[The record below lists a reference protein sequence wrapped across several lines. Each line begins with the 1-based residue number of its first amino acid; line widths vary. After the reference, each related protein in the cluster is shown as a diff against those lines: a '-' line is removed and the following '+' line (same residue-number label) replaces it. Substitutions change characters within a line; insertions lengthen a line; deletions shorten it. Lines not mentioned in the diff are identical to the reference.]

1 MVKEKTAKK
10 YVAVAAT
17 ILVLLLFALYI
28 SRVEVVAKWRSEA
41 KDATGNVG
49 LYLNGETYL
58 LDAKG
63 QRITLSTV
71 AKLGVLPLSFFKD
84 QTEVT
89 AMITT
94 LTWAAT
100 GQDVDWSTLKITVS
114 ASGTG
119 GLSQTS
125 QFTTQYGSTS
135 ITLPI
140 STTQLGR
147 TPSSGETVTWTLTI
161 TVSGQIVDKVGRT
174 LTAQANPITS
184 TVTTVW
190 YSPSFTISSTAS
202 TSTDGSTSSGGCGL
216 FGQHAIWVY
225 HVQPTPTLID
235 YVVPAIQAV
244 LAITVVT
251 LLLCTAK
258 LVKRGR

>member
-1 MVKEKTAKK
+1 MSIKARKYKT
-10 YVAVAAT
+10 VALIAVVLIVVI
-17 ILVLLLFALYI
+17 ILALC
-28 SRVEVVAKWRSEA
+28 VTKTDVVAKWQSQA
-41 KDATGNVG
+41 SDITGKLG
-49 LYLNGETYL
+49 MRLSGETYL

-63 QRITLSTV
+63 QKVALYTL
-71 AKLGVLPLSFFKD
+71 AKLGIIPLSFFKD

-89 AMITT
+89 AMVTT
-94 LTWAAT
+94 LTWTAS

-119 GLSQTS
+119 GFSKSL
-125 QFTTQYGSTS
+125 QFTTQSGSTS

-147 TPSSGETVTWTLTI
+147 TPASGESVTWTLTI
-161 TVSGQIVDKVGRT
+161 TVSGQVNDKTGKI

-190 YSPSFTISSTAS
+190 YSPTFSISSTAS
-202 TSTDGSTSSGGCGL
+202 TTTDSSTSSGGCGL

-225 HVQPTPTLID
+225 NV
-235 YVVPAIQAV
+235 QAV
-244 LAITVVT
+244 PTVIDFVMPIVQTVLVVSVVT
-251 LLLCTAK
+251 LAICAIKTI
-258 LVKRGR
+258 KR

>member
-17 ILVLLLFALYI
+17 ILVLLLFTLYI
-28 SRVEVVAKWRSEA
+28 SRVEILAKWRA
-41 KDATGNVG
+41 KATTQN
-49 LYLNGETYL
+49 LELNIYGETYL

-63 QRITLSTV
+63 QRITLSMV

-89 AMITT
+89 AMVTT
-94 LTWAAT
+94 LTWTAT

-119 GLSQTS
+119 GFSQSS
-125 QFTTQYGSTS
+125 QFTTRSGSTS

-140 STTQLGR
+140 STAQLGR

-161 TVSGQIVDKVGRT
+161 TVSGQILDKVGRT
-174 LTAQANPITS
+174 LTAQANPIIS

-202 TSTDGSTSSGGCGL
+202 TTTDSSTSSGGCGL

-225 HVQPTPTLID
+225 HVQPVPTLID
-235 YVVPAIQAV
+235 YAVPAIQGV
-244 LAITVVT
+244 LAVTVVT
-251 LLLCTAK
+251 LLLYTAK
-258 LVKRGR
+258 LVKRR